1 MTAKKIVVYYRT
13 RPGEPVVSAAALDEQ
28 KAAVAADLAQRDVTV
43 VGEFCET
50 DDGGLVR
57 PALAAA
63 QRACNAA
70 GATLLIA
77 SVEAI
82 GRGNPFV
89 PNISSVPVEFLPRSS
104 EPLGSF
110 IDCPTGRGEQVA
122 LWLRRHGDDRRM
134 SVCLA
139 NPGADPLTGIE
150 VTSAGITAQLS
161 DPETGGPLTT
171 SVSTRHFPNLPAGQ
185 CLIVDH
191 YDPLTDGDGLTGYEV
206 SFADHDGQRRTGRI
220 YVDSGGPTR
229 FWIRLQMTP

>member
-1 MTAKKIVVYYRT
+1 MSAKKIVVYYRT
-13 RPGEPVVSAAALDEQ
+13 RPGEPVASAAALDEQ

-63 QRACNAA
+63 QRACNAD

-89 PNISSVPVEFLPRSS
+89 PNISSVPVEFLPRTP
-104 EPLGSF
+104 EPPGSF
-110 IDCPTGRGEQVA
+110 IRCPVGRGEQVA
-122 LWLRRHGDDRRM
+122 LWLRRHGDDRRL

-139 NPGADPLTGIE
+139 NPGAAPLTEIE
-150 VTSAGITAQLS
+150 RGSAGFTAKLP

-171 SVSTRHFPNLPAGQ
+171 SVSTGSFPSLPAGH
-185 CLIVDH
+185 CLVVDT
-191 YDPLTDGDGLTGYEV
+191 YDPLADGDDVTSYEV
-206 SFADHDGQRRTGRI
+206 SFNDHHGQRRTGRI
-220 YVDSGGPTR
+220 YVDSGGPKR
-229 FWIRLQMTP
+229 FWMPL

>member
-1 MTAKKIVVYYRT
+1 MSAKTIVIYYRT
-13 RPGEPVVSAAALDEQ
+13 RPGEPVASAVALDEQ
-28 KAAVAADLAQRDVTV
+28 KAAVAADLAQRDFTV

-89 PNISSVPVEFLPRSS
+89 PAISSVPVEFLPRSP

-150 VTSAGITAQLS
+150 VTSAGITAPLS
-161 DPETGGPLTT
+161 DPETGGPLMT
-171 SVSTRHFPNLPAGQ
+171 SVSTRNFPNLPAGQ

-206 SFADHDGQRRTGRI
+206 SFADHDGQCRTGRI

-229 FWIRLQMTP
+229 FWMRLQTTP